1 MSSSKRSSRDKK
13 ETTSLFGEADVAT
26 LPRDD
31 RTGLNQRE
39 IVSSII
45 RNAWSAAQKWTIA
58 RKAGGLELKRVAD
71 AVVNAGSQDELKPEI
86 HQTALQLK
94 SSVSKMQAC
103 VRILD
108 DLLEEMKK
116 LQNLYCK
123 DGDYPLFS
131 TLTLGQMVSVL
142 ESVCE
147 DYKKETE
154 VKAGVCAPLP
164 FTNSPD
170 TLSTVIT
177 LWSHHAHVVTHQYPL
192 KLMLR
197 ETQQL

>member
-1 MSSSKRSSRDKK
+1 MS
-13 ETTSLFGEADVAT
+13 EAFIDIVQSCHLLDYFCVKDVAT
-26 LPRDD
+26 LPRND
-31 RTGLNQRE
+31 RAGYNKRE
-39 IVSSII
+39 IISSII

-58 RKAGGLELKRVAD
+58 RKAGGLELKKVAD
-71 AVVNAGSQDELKPEI
+71 AVVSARGEDELKPEI
-86 HQTALQLK
+86 HNAALQLK
-94 SSVSKMQAC
+94 SSVSKMQQC

-116 LQNLYCK
+116 LQKLYCK

-131 TLTLGQMVSVL
+131 TLTLEQMVSVL

-147 DYKKETE
+147 DYRKETE
-154 VKAGVCAPLP
+154 LKAGVCTPLP
-164 FTNSPD
+164 FTNSRD

-192 KLMLR
+192 KLLLR